1 MSRKRKQKPSG
12 QRILLSALCVLLAII
27 LALMIVVAVFVDSL
41 LGRIDRVEPD
51 KEMLSDDQIEELLKP
66 ESTRGEDYSGPAYK
80 DEDIRLPETPAQ
92 VIQNDEVINILLIG
106 QDRRGSTG
114 RSLSDAM
121 ILCSINKKTKTL
133 TMTSF
138 LRDIYVSIPGRKSQK
153 LNAAYLIG
161 GMELLDKT
169 LAENFGVQVDGNVE
183 VDFSQFSKLI
193 DLLGGVDMNLTE
205 AEAAHLN
212 REYGFALTAGVNHL
226 NGEQALHYSRIRKI
240 GTDFGRTDRQRK
252 VIAALVDQFRNASV
266 AQLMNTL
273 TGVLDLITTDMTD
286 AEIVGYVVELAPM
299 LKDLKI
305 ESQHIP
311 ADGTYDFGDVSD
323 RGIVDCI
330 FIDFEANRK
339 LLADVLDG

>member
-1 MSRKRKQKPSG
+1 MSRRRKPSG
-12 QRILLSALCVLLAII
+12 QKVLLSALCVLLAII

-41 LGRIDRVEPD
+41 LGRIDRVQPD
-51 KEMLSDDQIEELLKP
+51 QETLSDEQIEQMLKP

-80 DEDIRLPETPAQ
+80 DDDIILPDAPAQ
-92 VIQNDEVINILLIG
+92 VIQNEEIVNILLIG
-106 QDRRGSTG
+106 QDRRGSSG

-121 ILCSINKKTKTL
+121 ILCTINKKTKTL

-138 LRDIYVSIPGRKSQK
+138 LRDIYVSIPGRKAQK

-161 GMELLDKT
+161 GMDLLDKT
-169 LAENFGVQVDGNVE
+169 LEVNFGVKVDGNVE

-193 DLLGGVDMNLTE
+193 DLLGGVDLELTE

-212 REYGFALTAGVNHL
+212 QKYGFWLSPGMNHL
-226 NGEQALHYSRIRKI
+226 NGEQALQYSRIRQI

-252 VIAALVDQFRNASV
+252 VIAALVDQFRNASL

-286 AEIVGYVVELAPM
+286 AEIVGYVAELAPL

-311 ADGTYDFGDVSD
+311 LEGTYSFGDVSD

-339 LLADVLDG
+339 LLADALDG